1 MPLRHIDEANVDY
14 YLVLFDADG
23 NERQEQDG
31 SLLSTTLKEAVRDG
45 VTDVFFSSHG
55 WKGDIPAAISQ
66 YNSWIGAMAAQTGD
80 LARARALDPD
90 FKALI
95 IGVHWP
101 SLPWGTENVGA
112 ALLDDTEDESAT
124 EGQDEFAAEGQAEHA
139 ELVDRYAKRIADTPA
154 ARTALATILDSADD
168 DQVLAQLAKGE
179 LPPYL
184 ASAYQTLFGEAGLGL
199 GGATAAPGSDQ
210 RAFSPLDIITEW
222 TSAAAKQ
229 AQQDPGEH
237 PGVGGQPTVGSQPGA
252 GGQPGLL
259 DDDEGQPGLLAGGFV
274 HNAKDALLMPVRQMS
289 FWAMKHRART
299 VGETGVHAL
308 LAELQKSAPDA
319 RFHLMGH
326 SFGCIVVSAAV
337 AGPLDNGTVTS
348 RLPRPVHSLFLAQG
362 ALSLWSFAM
371 SIPYPPEM
379 PGYFRPIGGP
389 PALVQGPIVTTRSTF
404 DHAVGTFFPL
414 GAKLGDER
422 LLDDELPEF
431 GGVGAF
437 GIRGTSATTTHDMP
451 VLSASANYGFD
462 AGHIYNIDAST
473 VICHGNWPSGAHSD
487 IAHPQIAHVF
497 WQAAL
502 SGIASS

>member
-1 MPLRHIDEANVDY
+1 MPLRHIDEANLDY
-14 YLVLFDADG
+14 YLVLFDSDG

-31 SLLSTTLKEAVRDG
+31 SLLSKTLNEAVRDG

-80 LARARALDPD
+80 LDRARALDPD

-95 IGVHWP
+95 VGVHWP

-112 ALLDDTEDESAT
+112 ALLDDDDDDTE
-124 EGQDEFAAEGQAEHA
+124 DEFAAEARTGHA

-154 ARTALATILDSADD
+154 ARTSLATILDAADD
-168 DQVLAQLAKGE
+168 DQVLAQMANGE
-179 LPPYL
+179 LPPHVE
-184 ASAYQTLFGEAGLGL
+184 SAYQTLFDEADLGL

-210 RAFSPLDIITEW
+210 RVFSPRNIIEKV
-222 TSAAAKQ
+222 TSATAAQ
-229 AQQDPGEH
+229 AQQGPGA
-237 PGVGGQPTVGSQPGA
+237 GQQPTAGSQPGA
-252 GGQPGLL
+252 GVPGLL
-259 DDDEGQPGLLAGGFV
+259 DDDDADGQPGLLGGGLF

-289 FWAMKHRART
+289 FWAMKHRARS
-299 VGETGVHAL
+299 VGETGVHSL
-308 LAELQKSAPDA
+308 LIDLQKSAPDA

-337 AGPLDNGTVTS
+337 CGPLDRGAVTS

-362 ALSLWSFAM
+362 ALSLWSFADD
-371 SIPYPPEM
+371 IPYPPQV
-379 PGYFRPIGGP
+379 PGYFQPIGVP

-422 LLDDELPEF
+422 VLDEEELPEF

-437 GIRGTSATTTHDMP
+437 GIRGTKPSATHNMQ
-451 VLSASANYGFD
+451 VLNATANYGFD
-462 AGHIYNIDAST
+462 AGHIYNIEAST
-473 VICHGNWPSGAHSD
+473 VIRHGKWPSGAHSD
-487 IAHPQIAHVF
+487 IAHPEIAHAF

-502 SGIASS
+502 SGIANS